1 MYRYKSV
8 FRWLIILV
16 SFGIVCLILWN
27 TYIFFQK
34 LKDDERKKMQLW
46 ATAQQDLIKNTDI
59 DQEIG
64 DLPLEVIQF
73 NTSTPI
79 LQVNADGSYNTV
91 NFEDEHLQ
99 DSIYLK
105 KIIAE
110 FSAQNTPIEVTFDN
124 RNFATIYYA
133 NSPIINKL
141 KYYPLALL
149 LILFLFG
156 GLAYFF
162 YKSSASIEQNRLWV
176 GMAKET
182 AHQIGTPLSSLIG
195 WVTVLESAQ
204 VPDEYLK
211 EMEKDIHRLKTI
223 TDRFSKIGSEPL
235 LKNEDIVSVTAAQID
250 YLKSRS
256 SKLIK
261 FQVALPETPI
271 RVLLNKTLYGWVLEN
286 LIKNGIDAMKGK
298 GELRITVNE
307 LNDSVQVNITDT
319 GKGIPKRNFKK
330 IFEPGFTTKSRGWGL
345 GLSLARRIIEQYHSG
360 KIKVQYS
367 EPKKGTCIS
376 LRIPKLSI

>member
-1 MYRYKSV
+1 MYRYKSL

-91 NFEDEHLQ
+91 NFEDEQLQ
-99 DSIYLK
+99 DSLYLK

-110 FSAQNTPIEVTFDN
+110 FTAQNTPIEVTFDD
-124 RNFATIYYA
+124 RTFATIYYA

-195 WVTVLESAQ
+195 WITVLESAQ

-211 EMEKDIHRLKTI
+211 EMEKDIHRLRTI

-235 LKNEDIVSVTAAQID
+235 LKNEDIVGVTAAQID

-261 FQVALPETPI
+261 FEVELPQTPV
-271 RVLLNKTLYGWVLEN
+271 RVLLNNTLYGWVLEN

-298 GELRITVNE
+298 GLIRVAVHE

-319 GKGIPKRNFKK
+319 GKGIAKRNFKK

-345 GLSLARRIIEQYHSG
+345 GLSLARRIIEQYHKG
-360 KIKVQYS
+360 KIKVLYS
-367 EPKKGTCIS
+367 EPQKGTCIS
-376 LRIPKLSI
+376 LRIPKLSA